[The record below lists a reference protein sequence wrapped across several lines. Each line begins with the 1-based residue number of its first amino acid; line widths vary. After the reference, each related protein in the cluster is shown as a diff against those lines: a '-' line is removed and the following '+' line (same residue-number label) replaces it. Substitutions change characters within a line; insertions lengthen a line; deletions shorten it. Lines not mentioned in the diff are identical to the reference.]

1 MARLFW
7 VCMLITGAL
16 LLPTSGRTQE
26 SLRTLTGMDRE
37 QMLDWSN
44 PVLEF
49 DLNIPP
55 GASAAMLTL
64 VADPGKALPAKG
76 SMLVVSINDNPGVMV
91 NPRPEAFNARI
102 DLPAAHLQA
111 GMNRVRIAFEGA
123 NESLCP
129 AKTDGGWQVDLARS
143 RFDLSISPNIA
154 SFETLEGWLSAG
166 AWALDRVSISQGA
179 LDNRSYGAF
188 GALITQGLAVRAGRV
203 PLVVSPSRIAGVDF
217 KARVDAVLAGPGIAL
232 RPGTRPVVEF
242 QGRNAEEVLS
252 MARLFA
258 GRIIRLGGTRATPAL
273 LAQAEPVQSRRAL
286 DGIKTAL
293 AQPSW
298 DARPFVN
305 TVRAP
310 HHGQTRLVVEMER
323 PAWVSPDSTVLISV
337 DGQKPFKKRLKNE
350 LNHFT
355 IPMDRK
361 SATVVRAFSIARQAR
376 PAAEDAHCVMPDEGT
391 PLRLLSAR
399 IESNGYE
406 AANGLSRFAIDGA
419 PFTQNAGA
427 GAAIVF
433 ATRSNTQLY
442 AAWRAAARVAL
453 VSGAPLTAAWY
464 GNAAEKAPEGS
475 AIMVLGPRSQLAP
488 QTIADLPQVFASGAA
503 AGPGDYEGHY
513 KKPRLTVARRAFAAN
528 ADLPGGLG
536 VAGWTQLQQQPV
548 LILTGDSA
556 GDFIPAMQ
564 AFADGPAINF
574 FAGRVVRWRAGLVEI
589 NDIGAGTAPIAP
601 SGQWPAILFLIAGI
615 SLSGLWIR
623 MWQRMYANW
632 RPV

>member
-1 MARLFW
+1 MVRLFW
-7 VCMLITGAL
+7 VFMIILGAWV
-16 LLPTSGRTQE
+16 LPTIGQTQE
-26 SLRTLTGMDRE
+26 SLRTLTGMERE
-37 QMLDWSN
+37 QILDWRN

-64 VADPGKALPAKG
+64 VADPGKTLPAKG
-76 SMLVVSINDNPGVMV
+76 SMMVVSVNDNPGVMV

-102 DLPAAHLQA
+102 DLPAAHIQA
-111 GMNRVRIAFEGA
+111 GINHIRIAFEGA

-129 AKTDGGWQVDLARS
+129 AKSDGGWQLDLARS

-154 SFETLEGWLSAG
+154 SFDALEGWLSAG
-166 AWALDRVSISQGA
+166 AWALDRVSISQEG
-179 LDNRSYGAF
+179 LDASHYGAF

-203 PLVVSPSRIAGVDF
+203 PLLVSPERIAGVDF
-217 KARVDAVLAGPGIAL
+217 KARMDAMLAGPGIAL

-242 QGRNAEEVLS
+242 QGRNADEVVA

-273 LAQAEPVQSRRAL
+273 LARAEPVQVAQAL
-286 DGIKTAL
+286 DGIKAAL

-298 DARPFVN
+298 DARPFAN

-323 PAWVSPDSTVLISV
+323 PDWVSPDSTVMISV

-376 PAAEDAHCVMPDEGT
+376 PMAEDAHCVMPNEGT

-406 AANGLSRFAIDGA
+406 AAKGLSRFAIDGA
-419 PFTQNAGA
+419 PFAQQAGA

-433 ATRSNTQLY
+433 ATHTNTQLQ
-442 AAWRAAARVAL
+442 AAWRAVARVAL

-464 GNAAEKAPEGS
+464 GNGADKAPEGA

-488 QTIADLPQVFASGAA
+488 QTIADLPQVFAAGAA
-503 AGPGDYEGHY
+503 AGPGDYENQY
-513 KKPRLTVARRAFAAN
+513 KKPRLSVAQRAFAAD
-528 ADLPGGLG
+528 ADLPMGLG
-536 VAGWTQLQQQPV
+536 VAGWTQLQQKPV
-548 LILTGDSA
+548 LILTGDKDS
-556 GDFIPAMQ
+556 DFIPAMQ

-589 NDIGAGTAPIAP
+589 NDIGAGTAPMAP
-601 SGQWPAILFLIAGI
+601 KGQWPAILFLIAGI
-615 SLSGLWIR
+615 SLSGLWIS
-623 MWQRMYANW
+623 MWNRMYANW
-632 RPV
+632 RPA